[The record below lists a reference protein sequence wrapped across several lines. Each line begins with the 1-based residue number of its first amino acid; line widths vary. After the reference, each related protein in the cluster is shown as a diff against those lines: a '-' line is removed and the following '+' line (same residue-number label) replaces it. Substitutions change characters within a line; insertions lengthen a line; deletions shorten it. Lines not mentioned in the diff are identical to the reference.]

1 VKKRKIVF
9 TVLLA
14 LGVVFSLLAEHF
26 SDFVETYYSAGF
38 YYGVIRPYGILIG
51 YLPFSLAE
59 VTVVL
64 SAFYGAYLFI
74 KGMIRFIQSPTAFL
88 KLLPKRMLRML
99 YLFLALFL
107 TFQLMWGLHYSRK
120 TFSEI
125 AGFTLEDFCETEL
138 AELARHLVALA
149 NEIRETVLEDDQGV
163 MMLSYEISE
172 MLILLQKLK

>member
-64 SAFYGAYLFI
+64 SAFYGAYLHKRDDTVHTKPDGIF
-74 KGMIRFIQSPTAFL
+74 KAFAEKNAPYVVSFPCSFFDVSIDVGL
-88 KLLPKRMLRML
+88 TLQPKNLFGNCRL
-99 YLFLALFL
+99 YLGGFLRNGVSGTGKAF
-107 TFQLMWGLHYSRK
+107 GC
-120 TFSEI
+120 FS
-125 AGFTLEDFCETEL
+125 
-138 AELARHLVALA
+138 
-149 NEIRETVLEDDQGV
+149 Q
-163 MMLSYEISE
+163 
-172 MLILLQKLK
+172 

>member
-1 VKKRKIVF
+1 
-9 TVLLA
+9 
-14 LGVVFSLLAEHF
+14 
-26 SDFVETYYSAGF
+26 
-38 YYGVIRPYGILIG
+38 
-51 YLPFSLAE
+51 
-59 VTVVL
+59 
-64 SAFYGAYLFI
+64 
-74 KGMIRFIQSPTAFL
+74 
-88 KLLPKRMLRML
+88 
-99 YLFLALFL
+99 
-107 TFQLMWGLHYSRK
+107 MWGLHYSRK